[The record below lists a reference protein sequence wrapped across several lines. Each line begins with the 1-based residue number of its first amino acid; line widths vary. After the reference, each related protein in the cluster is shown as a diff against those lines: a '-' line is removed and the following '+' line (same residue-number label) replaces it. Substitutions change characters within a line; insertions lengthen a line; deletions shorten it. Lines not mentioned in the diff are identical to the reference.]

1 MSELN
6 IDELLRKINELEAE
20 LKTAKKYG
28 LVWDKEHTQE
38 EVVEQCQTLIPV
50 LKPISEKN
58 ISNGG
63 QNNIIIE
70 GDNFHSLSALN
81 FVLKNQIDIIYI
93 DPPYNT
99 GNEDFVYNDKF
110 VNSDDG
116 YKHSKWLSFMS
127 RRLKLARDLLN
138 DSGCI
143 FLSIDDNEQANL
155 KLLCDSIFG
164 ESNFIACICR
174 QAIKGGSRSVNIK
187 TVHDYVLIYAK
198 SFNNLTTFTGHE
210 KEAMVLNLEDEKGP
224 YARGRELNK
233 WGAGSRRED
242 SPTMWFPIKG
252 PNGED
257 VYPIRND
264 GSEGRWRWGKTKLL
278 KAVED
283 GEVIFEPRGDGTYI
297 VYEKVRGNKNT
308 TDQFNTWFADNYIN
322 AKGSEAVKKVFGT
335 MMSVFD
341 YAKPVELISE
351 LLFMANNKN
360 ALVLDFF
367 AGSGTTGQ
375 AVLELNKADSGKRR
389 FILCTNNENRICED
403 ITYPRIKTVIT
414 GKRKDGS
421 AYSEGTPA
429 SLYYFKTDFVR
440 DESNVEQAKYSL
452 VERVDSLICILEN
465 IFIEVE
471 MNDYSSHYTDGRKH
485 LFIYNEY
492 FNEKKFSEFKNRV
505 KKTSGNKIVYVFSS
519 DNEIDPEL
527 INEDNVVLKP
537 IPSKIYEIYKEISE
551 SIKRGE

>member
-28 LVWDKEHTQE
+28 LVWDREHTQE

-308 TDQFNTWFADNYIN
+308 TDKFNTWFADNYIN

-351 LLFMANNKN
+351 LLFMANNKD

-421 AYSEGTPA
+421 VYSEGTPA

-471 MNDYSSHYTDGRKH
+471 MNEYSSHYTDGRKH

-527 INEDNVVLKP
+527 INEDNVILKP

>member
-1 MSELN
+1 MSELT

-20 LKTAKKYG
+20 LKSAKKYG
-28 LVWDKEHTQE
+28 LIWDREHTQE
-38 EVVEQCQTLIPV
+38 EVVKQCQTLIPV
-50 LKPISEKN
+50 LKQISEKN

-63 QNNIIIE
+63 QNNVIIE

-164 ESNFIACICR
+164 ESNFIACVCR

-252 PNGED
+252 PKGED

-264 GSEGRWRWGKTKLL
+264 GSEGRWRWGKAKLL

-308 TDQFNTWFADNYIN
+308 TNQFNTWFADNYIN
-322 AKGSEAVKKVFGT
+322 AKGSEAVKRIFGT

-341 YAKPVELISE
+341 YAKPVELIYE
-351 LLFMANNKN
+351 LLFMANNKD

-375 AVLELNKADSGKRR
+375 AVLELNKADNGRRR
-389 FILCTNNENRICED
+389 FILCTNNENKICED

-414 GKRKDGS
+414 GKREDGS
-421 AYSEGTPA
+421 AYSDGIPA

-465 IFIEVE
+465 IYTEVE
-471 MNDYSSHYTDGRKH
+471 MNDYSSHYTDGKKH

-505 KKTSGNKIVYVFSS
+505 KKTNGTKIVYVFSG

-527 INEDNVVLKP
+527 INEDGVILKP

>member
-1 MSELN
+1 M
-6 IDELLRKINELEAE
+6 LRKINELEAE

-28 LVWDKEHTQE
+28 LVWDREHTQE

-264 GSEGRWRWGKTKLL
+264 GSEGRWRWGKAKLL

-351 LLFMANNKN
+351 LLFMANNKD

-421 AYSEGTPA
+421 TYSEGTPA

-471 MNDYSSHYTDGRKH
+471 KNDYSSHYTDGQKH

-505 KKTSGNKIVYVFSS
+505 IKTSGNKIVYVFSS

-527 INEDNVVLKP
+527 INEDNVILKP

>member
-28 LVWDKEHTQE
+28 LVWDREHTKE

-198 SFNNLTTFTGHE
+198 SFNNLTKFTGHE

-308 TDQFNTWFADNYIN
+308 TDQFTTWFADNYIN

-351 LLFMANNKN
+351 LLFMANNKD

-375 AVLELNKADSGKRR
+375 AVLELNKADGGKRR

-527 INEDNVVLKP
+527 INEDNVILKP

>member
-28 LVWDKEHTQE
+28 LVWDREHTQE

-264 GSEGRWRWGKTKLL
+264 GSEGRWRWGKAKLL

-351 LLFMANNKN
+351 LLFMANNKD

-421 AYSEGTPA
+421 TYSEGTPA

-471 MNDYSSHYTDGRKH
+471 KNDYSSHYTDGQKH

-505 KKTSGNKIVYVFSS
+505 IKTSGNKIVYVFSS

-527 INEDNVVLKP
+527 INEDNVILKP

>member
-6 IDELLRKINELEAE
+6 IDELLRKINELEAD

-28 LVWDKEHTQE
+28 LVWDREHTQE

-351 LLFMANNKN
+351 LLFMANNKD

-375 AVLELNKADSGKRR
+375 AVLELNKADGGKRR

-527 INEDNVVLKP
+527 INEDNVILKP

>member
-28 LVWDKEHTQE
+28 LVWDREHTQE

-81 FVLKNQIDIIYI
+81 FVLKNQIDIVYI

-264 GSEGRWRWGKTKLL
+264 GSEGRWRWGKAKLL

-351 LLFMANNKN
+351 LLFMANNKD

-375 AVLELNKADSGKRR
+375 AVLELNKADGGKRR

-527 INEDNVVLKP
+527 INEDNVILKP

>member
-1 MSELN
+1 MSEFN
-6 IDELLRKINELEAE
+6 IDELLKKLNELEAE
-20 LKTAKKYG
+20 LKSAKKYG
-28 LVWDKEHTQE
+28 LIWDKEHTQE
-38 EVVEQCQTLIPV
+38 EVVKQCETLIPV
-50 LKPISEKN
+50 LKPINEKA
-58 ISNGG
+58 IQNGE

-81 FVLKNQIDIIYI
+81 FVLKGRVDIIYI

-99 GNEDFVYNDKF
+99 GNEDFVYNDRF

-116 YKHSKWLSFMS
+116 YKHSKWLSFMN
-127 RRLKLARDLLN
+127 RRLKLARDLLS
-138 DSGCI
+138 DKGCI

-164 ESNFIACICR
+164 ESNFIACVCR

-242 SPTMWFPIKG
+242 SPTMWFSIKG
-252 PNGED
+252 PNGEE

-264 GSEGRWRWGKTKLL
+264 GSEGRWRWGKAKLL

-297 VYEKVRGNKNT
+297 VYEKVRGNKNS

-322 AKGSEAVKKVFGT
+322 AKGSESVKKIFGT

-351 LLFMANNKN
+351 LLFMANNKK
-360 ALVLDFF
+360 ALILDFF

-375 AVLELNKADSGKRR
+375 AVLELNKSDNGERR
-389 FILCTNNENRICED
+389 FILCTNNENKICED
-403 ITYPRIKTVIT
+403 ITYPRLKTVIT
-414 GKRKDGS
+414 GKRNDGS
-421 AYSEGTPA
+421 IYSDGIPA
-429 SLYYFKTDFVR
+429 NLYYFKTDFIK
-440 DESNVEQAKYSL
+440 DEANVEQAKYSL
-452 VERVDSLICILEN
+452 VERVDSLLCIAEN
-465 IFIEVE
+465 IFNEVE
-471 MNDYSSHYTDGRKH
+471 RNDYSSHYMSGNKH

-492 FNEKKFSEFKNRV
+492 YNERKFSEFKERV
-505 KKTSGNKIVYVFSS
+505 ENAFGDRIVYIFSS
-519 DNEIDPEL
+519 DNEISSEL
-527 INEDNVVLKP
+527 ISGNNIIVKA

>member
-28 LVWDKEHTQE
+28 LVWDREHTQE

-58 ISNGG
+58 ISNDG

-127 RRLKLARDLLN
+127 RRLKLARDLLK

-198 SFNNLTTFTGHE
+198 SFNKLTTFTGHE

-351 LLFMANNKN
+351 LLFMANNKD

-375 AVLELNKADSGKRR
+375 AVLELNKADGGKRR

-421 AYSEGTPA
+421 VYSEGAPA

-527 INEDNVVLKP
+527 INEDNVILKP